1 MNYFDEAG
9 KVIPMVLAMAKEYH
23 VTGHRSLNILYGVYA
38 LNRRVWY
45 KVKMI
50 LKNG

>member
-1 MNYFDEAG
+1 MNFFDEAG
-9 KVIPMVLAMAKEYH
+9 KLIPMVLAMAKEHY

-45 KVKMI
+45 KVKTI